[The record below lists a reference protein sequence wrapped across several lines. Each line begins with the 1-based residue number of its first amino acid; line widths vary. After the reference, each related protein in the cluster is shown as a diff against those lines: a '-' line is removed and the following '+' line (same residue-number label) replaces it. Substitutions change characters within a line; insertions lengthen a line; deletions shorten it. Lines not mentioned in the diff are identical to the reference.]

1 MAKMTTLPEGVE
13 LERTLEGVEREMY
26 VDLYE
31 ALPAEL
37 AREFGIFLFRAGETL
52 RLTATGIDHPF
63 FNRVMGVGLDAPAD
77 RECIEAQVKHYR
89 SAGVRRFM
97 LQVLPHIETEALRK
111 NLTALGLQ
119 RLRGWAKHVGEA
131 GAAPEVRS
139 DFQVEE
145 IDGGRADEWARL
157 CADGFD
163 FPSGVRPWLAGT
175 VGRAGWH
182 HYLGFADGRPA
193 ACAAL
198 VVNRPFATLSFAAT
212 QPEHRGRGAQSA
224 LIARRARDAARLGC
238 RWVVSETDEERPD
251 RPNPSTHNVVR
262 LGLPIRYV
270 RANWG
275 PPKPE

>member
-1 MAKMTTLPEGVE
+1 MMADLPEGVE
-13 LERTLEGVEREMY
+13 LERTLEAVERELY

-31 ALPAEL
+31 ALPSEL
-37 AREFGIFLFRAGETL
+37 AREFGISVFRDGENL

-63 FNRVMGVGLDAPAD
+63 FNRVMGVGLESPPD
-77 RECIEAQVKHYR
+77 REWVEAQVEHYR

-97 LQVLPHIETEALRK
+97 FQILPHVETEALRK
-111 NLTALGLQ
+111 DLTALGLE

-131 GAAPEVRS
+131 GGSPEVRS
-139 DFQVEE
+139 ELSVGK
-145 IDGGRADEWARL
+145 IGREHAVPWARL
-157 CADGFD
+157 CAEGFGI
-163 FPSGVRPWLAGT
+163 PSDLRPWLVET

-182 HYLGFADGRPA
+182 HYLAFADGRPA

-198 VVNRPFATLSFAAT
+198 VVNRPFATLCFAAT
-212 QPEHRGRGAQSA
+212 DPQYRRRGAQSG
-224 LIARRARDAARLGC
+224 LIAHRVRDAATLGC
-238 RWVVSETDEERPD
+238 RWTVSETDEERPD
-251 RPNPSTHNVVR
+251 RPNPSTRNVVR